1 MRTTCTLLF
10 IASALPAQFPGPDS
24 NSERNPL
31 AGQPDSILAGKK
43 LYAASCSGCHGANAE
58 GGRGPNLA
66 EGRQIRRLND
76 TALFASIKKGVPGT
90 DMPPTNL
97 PDDQIW
103 QVAAFVRD
111 LSAPAYE
118 SKLPGNP
125 EAGAEIFFGKGRCAG
140 CHMVRGRGG
149 YPGPDLTDIG
159 ALRTVFQL
167 REALLKPSARIA
179 DGYEGVTVR
188 LADGSTINGVARNN
202 NNYSIQILD
211 SKGELHLIA
220 KDKVRDTLFRKS
232 SLMPEDYGKRLTS
245 DELANVLA
253 FLGSQSVRPPGERE
267 PSRTRGNRR

>member
-1 MRTTCTLLF
+1 
-10 IASALPAQFPGPDS
+10 
-24 NSERNPL
+24 
-31 AGQPDSILAGKK
+31 
-43 LYAASCSGCHGANAE
+43 
-58 GGRGPNLA
+58 
-66 EGRQIRRLND
+66 LND

-118 SKLPGNP
+118 SKLAGSPD
-125 EAGAEIFFGKGRCAG
+125 AGAEIFFGKGRCAG

-179 DGYEGVTVR
+179 DGYEGVTVT
-188 LADGSTINGVARNN
+188 LTDGSTVRGVARNN

-232 SLMPEDYGKRLTS
+232 SMMPEDYGKRLTS
-245 DELANVLA
+245 DEVANVLA
-253 FLGSQSVRPPGERE
+253 FLGSQSVRPPVDPGCTGHLRRHPQKSGKRLAYLRRRLPGPAAQPAHSD
-267 PSRTRGNRR
+267 PSRQRRLARTEVGLSRGGRDETRIHAAGLPGRDVRDQQQ